1 MSEFEFRLPTQRRPS
16 QSVRY
21 GRKKCARTDRSSEKL
36 RTCHFDLKPT
46 FASNKLSD
54 MGIQKLESFSGGP
67 PSFSRAI
74 IVRSCTCDALTR
86 ANDAA
91 RKCGFDAF
99 HRDARYTHISLEAG
113 PVSRAKR
120 MTVADQ
126 IEAKQKATAAEAQ
139 GAALVIEQVAV
150 DASCTGNRWTSGNLD
165 LLARIIAI
173 IAMGQ
178 AAHAARIINGL
189 LPVEPALDHEA
200 LRANAKRQLTVAGTT
215 AEQKQVRRYHRDG
228 LIFEAISWA
237 AARQQTGGKAL
248 LRDPH
253 VSATTQGLDGLMI
266 EMDAEQAEVTRATI
280 FEDKCSENPDNTFR
294 YKIMPAFKAHHKDA
308 RASDLVATAAAL
320 LEKAGTRRH
329 KCR

>member
-1 MSEFEFRLPTQRRPS
+1 
-16 QSVRY
+16 
-21 GRKKCARTDRSSEKL
+21 
-36 RTCHFDLKPT
+36 
-46 FASNKLSD
+46 
-54 MGIQKLESFSGGP
+54 
-67 PSFSRAI
+67 
-74 IVRSCTCDALTR
+74 
-86 ANDAA
+86 
-91 RKCGFDAF
+91 
-99 HRDARYTHISLEAG
+99 
-113 PVSRAKR
+113 
-120 MTVADQ
+120 MTVADK

-150 DASCTGNRWTSGNLD
+150 DASCTGNRWTSDNLD
-165 LLARIIAI
+165 LLGRIIAI

-189 LPVEPALDHEA
+189 LPAEPALDHQA
-200 LRANAKRQLTVAGTT
+200 LRANAKRQLTVSGTT
-215 AEQKQVRRYHRDG
+215 AQQKQVRRYHRDG

-294 YKIMPAFKAHHKDA
+294 YKIMPAFKAHHENA

-320 LEKAGTRRH
+320 LEKAGLDGTSAVKAAARVLDKAYRAYRGSLAVTTADDSLKRRQDVF
-329 KCR
+329 KTYVELDGIDPAQRVGAVLITSENLRDWFDELASRAIAYIDSLEKEAV

>member
-1 MSEFEFRLPTQRRPS
+1 
-16 QSVRY
+16 
-21 GRKKCARTDRSSEKL
+21 
-36 RTCHFDLKPT
+36 
-46 FASNKLSD
+46 
-54 MGIQKLESFSGGP
+54 
-67 PSFSRAI
+67 
-74 IVRSCTCDALTR
+74 
-86 ANDAA
+86 
-91 RKCGFDAF
+91 
-99 HRDARYTHISLEAG
+99 
-113 PVSRAKR
+113 

-126 IEAKQKATAAEAQ
+126 TEAKQKATAAEAQ

-173 IAMGQ
+173 IGMGQ
-178 AAHAARIINGL
+178 AAHAARVINGL
-189 LPVEPALDHEA
+189 LPAEPALDHEA
-200 LRANAKRQLTVAGTT
+200 LRANAKRQLTVSGTT

-237 AARQQTGGKAL
+237 AARQQTEGKAL

-294 YKIMPAFKAHHKDA
+294 YKIMPAFKAHHENA

-320 LEKAGTRRH
+320 LEKAGLDGTNAAKAAARVLDKAYRAYRGSLAVTTADDSLKRRQDVFRTYVELDGIDPAQRVGAVLITSENLRDWFDELARGAIAYIDSLG
-329 KCR
+329 KEAV

>member
-1 MSEFEFRLPTQRRPS
+1 
-16 QSVRY
+16 
-21 GRKKCARTDRSSEKL
+21 
-36 RTCHFDLKPT
+36 
-46 FASNKLSD
+46 
-54 MGIQKLESFSGGP
+54 
-67 PSFSRAI
+67 
-74 IVRSCTCDALTR
+74 
-86 ANDAA
+86 
-91 RKCGFDAF
+91 
-99 HRDARYTHISLEAG
+99 
-113 PVSRAKR
+113 
-120 MTVADQ
+120 MTVADH

-150 DASCTGNRWTSGNLD
+150 DASCTGNRWTSDNLD

-189 LPVEPALDHEA
+189 LPAEPALDHEA
-200 LRANAKRQLTVAGTT
+200 LRANAKRQLTVSGTT

-294 YKIMPAFKAHHKDA
+294 YKIMPAFKAHHENA

-320 LEKAGTRRH
+320 LEKAGLDGTSAAKAAARVLDKAYRAYRGSLAVTTADDSLKRRQDVF
-329 KCR
+329 KTYVELDGIDPAQRVGAVLITSENLRDWFDELAGRAIAYIDGLGKEAV